1 MKEMNYLQG
10 KWVSARGKKFNSLS
24 PVDNSV
30 IWSGQESTREDVDSA
45 VKAARG
51 AFMPWA
57 LSGLEKR
64 SQVCIAYQSLLQENS
79 ELLAELIHT
88 ETGKPLWESR
98 TEVTS
103 MIGKINLSLDSIR
116 ERAGDRS
123 QEIAVGTALLTHR
136 PHGVVAVFGPYNF
149 PGHLPNGH
157 IVPALLAGNTV
168 VFKPSEQ
175 SPAVAEFMLDLWHS
189 AGIPAGVLN
198 LVQGARDTGAALAE
212 QEDIDGLFF
221 TGSSL
226 TGESLHRQFAGKTGK
241 ILALEM
247 GGNNPLI
254 VHQITDF
261 RAAVYN
267 TIQSAFVSA
276 GQRCTCARRLIVVDS
291 PDSERFLNEL
301 CIATKKLKVSATE
314 DDAFIGPVISRE
326 AANHLI
332 AAQDELVSMGGKAL
346 LSMQR
351 DSQID
356 ALLSPAII
364 DVTDIKS
371 LQDTEYFG
379 PLLQVIRV
387 KTFDKAIKAANNS
400 RFGLAAGL
408 FSDNKELWQ
417 EFYLR
422 SRAGVV
428 NWNKPLTGASGAA
441 PFGGIGA
448 SGNHRPSAWYAADY
462 CAYPVASLVSEELKT
477 PEQLSP
483 GISL

>member
-1 MKEMNYLQG
+1 MRHQNYIDGQWISG
-10 KWVSARGKKFNSLS
+10 RGKNFSSIS
-24 PVDNSV
+24 PID
-30 IWSGQESTREDVDSA
+30 GSTAWKGPASTWEDVNSA
-45 VKAARG
+45 VRAARKS
-51 AFMPWA
+51 FMDWA
-57 LSGLEKR
+57 LLGLEKR
-64 SQVCIAYQSLLQENS
+64 AAICANFQQLLGDNS
-79 ELLAELIHT
+79 DEMARLIHI

-98 TEVTS
+98 TEVAS
-103 MIGKINLSLDSIR
+103 MIGKIDLSLTAIK
-116 ERAGDRS
+116 ERAGDR
-123 QEIAVGTALLTHR
+123 QKEIAAGNAQLTHR

-157 IVPALLAGNTV
+157 IVPAILAGNTL
-168 VFKPSEQ
+168 VFKPSEHC
-175 SPAVAEFMLDLWHS
+175 PGVGELMADLWQQ
-189 AGIPAGVLN
+189 AGLPDGVLN

-212 QEDIDGLFF
+212 QRDIDGLFF
-221 TGSSL
+221 TGSSV

-241 ILALEM
+241 MLALEM

-254 VHQITDF
+254 VHKIGDM

-276 GQRCTCARRLIVVDS
+276 GQRCTCARRLILMD
-291 PDSERFLNEL
+291 DKEGRRFLDEL
-301 CIATKKLKVSATE
+301 CQATAKLKVSATDE
-314 DDAFIGPVISRE
+314 NAFVGPVISAD
-326 AANHLI
+326 AASRLLS
-332 AAQDELVSMGGKAL
+332 AQDGLQAMGGKAL
-346 LSMQR
+346 LTMQR
-351 DSQID
+351 DENIP
-356 ALLSPAII
+356 ALVSPGII
-364 DVTDIKS
+364 DVTSVAS
-371 LQDTEYFG
+371 LRDTEYFG

-387 KTFDKAIKAANNS
+387 KSFDEAIEAANNT

-408 FSDNKELWQ
+408 FSDDPDLWQ

-462 CAYPVASLVSEELKT
+462 CAYPVASLVSDKLET
-477 PEQLSP
+477 PDTLAP